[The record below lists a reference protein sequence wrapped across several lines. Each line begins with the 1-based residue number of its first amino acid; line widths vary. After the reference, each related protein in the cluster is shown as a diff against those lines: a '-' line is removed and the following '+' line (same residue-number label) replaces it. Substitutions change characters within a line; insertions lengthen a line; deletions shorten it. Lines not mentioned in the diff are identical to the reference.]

1 MEFQDILLSIA
12 AITVGVAAITY
23 ILLRRPRTPASI
35 GSESEIALGD
45 EVIDE
50 TGEETDLPTEE
61 PAAEEGGETAESE
74 ENANA

>member
-1 MEFQDILLSIA
+1 MEFQDIILSIA

-23 ILLRRPRTPASI
+23 ILLRRPKTPASI
-35 GSESEIALGD
+35 GSEGEIALGD

-50 TGEETDLPTEE
+50 TGEETDLPAEE